1 MNLFKADLHI
11 HTILSPCASLEMS
24 PKVIVK
30 TALQKGLDIIA
41 ITDHNST
48 RQCLG
53 VTKEAENSS
62 LKVFLGVEVN
72 TKEEIHCLA
81 YFENFELLNCFQEY
95 IDQHLPDFKNN
106 PNKFGYQIVVDEN
119 EHIIYEESKLL
130 ITGLDQ
136 NINQIELKVHELNG
150 VFIPAHINKPKYSL
164 TSQLGFIPQDLI
176 ADGYEVSNHT
186 TKEAMRNQNKYL
198 IGKSIL
204 QNSDAHI
211 PEIIGSS
218 YNILK
223 MEEPTFNEFKMALHN
238 LKGREIVQ

>member
-11 HTILSPCASLEMS
+11 HTVLSPCSSLDMS

-30 TALQKGLDIIA
+30 TALEKGLDIIA

-53 VTKEAENSS
+53 VTEAALQSD
-62 LKVFLGVEVN
+62 LKVFLGVEVT

-95 IDQHLPDFKNN
+95 LDQHLPDFKNN
-106 PNKFGYQIVVDEN
+106 VDKFGYQVVVDADEN
-119 EHIIYEESKLL
+119 ITYEESKLL

-136 NINQIELKVHELNG
+136 NINQIESKVHALNG
-150 VFIPAHINKPKYSL
+150 IFIPAHINKPKYSL
-164 TSQLGFIPQDLI
+164 ISQLGFIPQDLKVD
-176 ADGYEVSNHT
+176 AYEVSNHI
-186 TKEAMRNQNKYL
+186 TKEAMRIQNIFLKDKTL
-198 IGKSIL
+198 L

-211 PEIIGSS
+211 PELIGAS
-218 YNILK
+218 YNVLK
-223 MEEPTFNEFKMALHN
+223 MEEPTFNEFRMALHN
-238 LKGREIVQ
+238 LNGREFVG